1 MKMDDALKIAV
12 EEFRKFR
19 SESTSRE
26 VKYLSRRYLV
36 SPDTAEVTY
45 LEDKGQVSQR
55 EKIII
60 LHYLTGTH
68 KDAITGKLIDFRE
81 VPGGRVYYSVFE
93 KRVCQPFL
101 GIFAGE
107 HALFT
112 KAAEVL
118 DGERIDF
125 GDVGFRFTV
134 LPEVAVSFILYQG
147 DEEFP
152 PTCKVL
158 FDSSIT
164 QYLPTEDIVAL
175 CEDTVKELRINSA
188 LTT

>member
-1 MKMDDALKIAV
+1 MKMDDALKVAV
-12 EEFRKFR
+12 GEFRKFR
-19 SESTSRE
+19 SESTSQE

-60 LHYLTGTH
+60 LHYLTGTRES
-68 KDAITGKLIDFRE
+68 ALTGKLIDFRE
-81 VPGGRVYYSVFE
+81 VPGGREYYSVFE
-93 KRVCQPFL
+93 KRVYQPFL
-101 GIFAGE
+101 KIFAGE
-107 HALFT
+107 PELFT
-112 KAAEVL
+112 KAAAVL

-134 LPEVAVSFILYQG
+134 LPEIAVSFILYQG

-152 PTCKVL
+152 PACKVL

-164 QYLPTEDIVAL
+164 QYLPTEDIVAV
-175 CEDTVKELRINSA
+175 CEDTVKELRIGN
-188 LTT
+188 